1 MNENTLYR
9 IDNLDSASRITAKNW
24 LIDEGVLV
32 PVEPDPED
40 VVTEYLVKRGIP
52 KDDAWMAAHHLIHT
66 VLYCLSADSLTGIG
80 DNDEPS

>member
-32 PVEPDPED
+32 PVEPDD
-40 VVTEYLVKRGIP
+40 VTKEAILLVESILPTDYGWEETAGLR
-52 KDDAWMAAHHLIHT
+52 
-66 VLYCLSADSLTGIG
+66 SALGIG
-80 DNDEPS
+80 GDE

>member
-32 PVEPDPED
+32 PVEPDAIDIAARLSVEKYPEVLAPLVLD
-40 VVTEYLVKRGIP
+40 VVRDT
-52 KDDAWMAAHHLIHT
+52 LIE
-66 VLYCLSADSLTGIG
+66 LGIG
-80 DNDEPS
+80 DNE